1 MPFLK
6 NIILLKGIAFYTDYR
21 PSLPAPQFI
30 VIFKD
35 EILSEELKYRP
46 LPKIKSREHARIIL
60 ASGDPEDIK
69 LLPLAVGDQCPESDK
84 VFAQELCLSIANSED
99 AATRS
104 NAILGLAYIARRH
117 KWLDKRLVKPYI
129 LRELRENKEFNWR
142 IVDAIEDIN
151 QYLANRRDHQK
162 ENYDRYVP
170 RYIP

>member
-1 MPFLK
+1 
-6 NIILLKGIAFYTDYR
+6 
-21 PSLPAPQFI
+21 
-30 VIFKD
+30 
-35 EILSEELKYRP
+35 LSEILKYRP
-46 LPKIKSREHARIIL
+46 LPEIESREQARAIL

-69 LLPLAVGDQCPESDK
+69 LLPLSVGDQCPESEK
-84 VFAQELCLSIANSED
+84 VFAQELCLEVANSED

-151 QYLANRRDHQK
+151 RYLGWRLAHK
-162 ENYDRYVP
+162 K
-170 RYIP
+170 I